1 VGEDAFGLK
10 AIAKPSQGF
19 PPLNQIQVIPAG
31 FGNPAGAVEPPLG
44 SRAVCDYCFTHLLLA
59 GPCPVGLTSRYFRS
73 RRQAMTSLDSLTR
86 IKRRPR
92 SPAKKIAP
100 IPKPVSGIFPAIAP
114 VEAPFKL
121 MSSTVNLT

>member
-1 VGEDAFGLK
+1 VGEDTFGLK

-31 FGNPAGAVEPPLG
+31 LPNPAGAVESPLG
-44 SRAVCDYCFTHLLLA
+44 SRWSVTTVSHSLSA
-59 GPCPVGLTSRYFRS
+59 GSMTCGVDFYFRS